1 MYRMKC
7 SDSFKIASLRG
18 VTVGLNTEWSVWDDY
33 DKTKTVWVVVDPI
46 LGKKYG
52 DLIPKIWW
60 PYLKDEKNKQD
71 RAAEKEK
78 TKVNTIA
85 KQKLEKE
92 SRTETKKKSEPKV
105 KIPRQTN
112 FFNPFLIQG

>member
-7 SDSFKIASLRG
+7 SDSFQIVSLRG

-46 LGKKYG
+46 LGKKSG

-60 PYLKDEKNKQD
+60 QYLKDEKNKQD
-71 RAAEKEK
+71 RAAAKEK
-78 TKVNTIA
+78 VKA
-85 KQKLEKE
+85 KSAKE
-92 SRTETKKKSEPKV
+92 ELKKEPRRENKKSESKS
-105 KIPRQTN
+105 KIPRRPD
-112 FFNPFLIQG
+112 FFNPFAIQG

>member
-18 VTVGLNTEWSVWDDY
+18 VTVGLNSEWSVWDDY
-33 DKTKTVWVVVDPI
+33 DKTKAVWVVVDPI
-46 LGKKYG
+46 LGKKSG

-71 RAAEKEK
+71 RAAAKEK
-78 TKVNTIA
+78 A
-85 KQKLEKE
+85 KAKSVKEDLEKE
-92 SRTETKKKSEPKV
+92 TRREKKKSEPKV
-105 KIPRQTN
+105 KVPRRPD
-112 FFNPFLIQG
+112 FFNPFAIQG